1 MRAIHRYHIVEILTS
16 AAAGYFVL
24 ENEFGRERT

>member
-1 MRAIHRYHIVEILTS
+1 MVEILTS

-24 ENEFGRERT
+24 ENKFGRERT